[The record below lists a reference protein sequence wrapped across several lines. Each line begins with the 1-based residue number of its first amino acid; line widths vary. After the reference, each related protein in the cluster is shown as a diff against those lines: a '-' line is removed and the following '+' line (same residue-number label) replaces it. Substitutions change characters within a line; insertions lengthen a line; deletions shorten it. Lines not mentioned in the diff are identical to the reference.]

1 MILKKNTKKVLELA
15 RTRKLTTKTS
25 EIVLHILNNILFIE
39 VFVIT
44 FETKYV
50 WIRIFFLNVLDIS
63 RTVMKCLLRFEITKS
78 TI

>member
-50 WIRIFFLNVLDIS
+50 WIRIFVFK
-63 RTVMKCLLRFEITKS
+63 MF
-78 TI
+78 

>member
-1 MILKKNTKKVLELA
+1 M
-15 RTRKLTTKTS
+15 TTKTS

-50 WIRIFFLNVLDIS
+50 WIRIFFLKCS
-63 RTVMKCLLRFEITKS
+63 RYLKDGYEMLVEV
-78 TI
+78 